1 VSQHYERHAE
11 QVTSSFLELLEDDV
25 RARISEEHRNELS
38 MLIEAAIST
47 AVYDQLEHAADDIA
61 ALSERLRHYA
71 EHYDK
76 PAD

>member
-11 QVTSSFLELLEDDV
+11 QVTNAFLDLLEDEV
-25 RARISEEHRNELS
+25 RAGINEDHRKELA

>member
-1 VSQHYERHAE
+1 MSQHYERHAE
-11 QVTSSFLELLEDDV
+11 QVTNAFLDLLEDEV
-25 RARISEEHRNELS
+25 RAGISEDHRKELA

-61 ALSERLRHYA
+61 ALAERLRHYA
-71 EHYDK
+71 EYYDK